1 MSVRMTKEQ
10 IEDLLDYI
18 DTYNP
23 NFWKGVT
30 NE

>member
-1 MSVRMTKEQ
+1 MSSRLTESQVD
-10 IEDLLDYI
+10 DLLDYI

-23 NFWKGVT
+23 NYWKGDT